1 MRKNEKD
8 DLDIQAILTQIVN
21 QFDNISTFN
30 DGQLEINRLLLEML
44 NTLEKR
50 IEQLEER
57 NAELEDKI
65 KAVEKLATI

>member
-21 QFDNISTFN
+21 QFDNFSQFN
-30 DGQLEINRLLLEML
+30 DSQLEINKLASEMFSI
-44 NTLEKR
+44 LEKR

-65 KAVEKLATI
+65 KAVEKLAMI